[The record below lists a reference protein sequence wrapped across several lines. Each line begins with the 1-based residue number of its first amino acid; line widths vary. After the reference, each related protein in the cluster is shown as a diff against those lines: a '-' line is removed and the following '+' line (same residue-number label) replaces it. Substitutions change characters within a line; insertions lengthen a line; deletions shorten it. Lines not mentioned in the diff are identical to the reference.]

1 MIPVRGW
8 SDYLALSLTEIRE
21 YGDTSIQVVR
31 RLRAMLEELAD
42 AVLPGRREDVLREL
56 ERLNEAVAEKWG
68 GTVDLDLASQS
79 DRQGIGGPSARG
91 E

>member
-1 MIPVRGW
+1 MGILEDSSVNLVLTQQMLGNL
-8 SDYLALSLTEIRE
+8 DALYLAA
-21 YGDTSIQVVR
+21 Y
-31 RLRAMLEELAD
+31 
-42 AVLPGRREDVLREL
+42 AVGQFVWG
-56 ERLNEAVAEKWG
+56 AVAEKWG